1 MQDKLQKIL
10 NIKIEAIE
18 TNIDNLNYLNNE
30 LDKNNSD
37 LDYINSKIALFNE
50 GDILEFDS
58 ILIDDFNKII
68 SMINPIVKET
78 FDNKACNYQG
88 IMYIIKGIRDGIS
101 LELTSLQEDAI
112 KLFIKEMNAKSGELK
127 ETISNLLDSKEK
139 LPETNLDVLEASL
152 KDYEEIISK
161 LTSNSYLTEIEEI
174 TDALDFAN
182 LPLLEKIDIF
192 SNILRY
198 NRDIYVKTN
207 DKEETTSPDNFDEIK
222 ITTDLKP
229 NNDFFEEKDFDLPT
243 FSLNKINE
251 KKEDKEEIL
260 EDKEDETLKTNLNN
274 TIDLQ
279 EIIERIDEKIKKL
292 DSHKLDEDESL
303 EENKEVENKLEKK
316 DDLEET
322 LEKKLDEKKIEDS
335 INDRL
340 DFNNFKLNLDNDLV
354 LPSFNLENNKLES
367 IKDDTSLSSD
377 INKDKVLDTHDSM
390 DSIYEAL
397 NNEVPVDTLNTGL
410 TEPKTESL
418 NVETKQDLEEV
429 KEEKLDNLPESN
441 NLNLDLTKPLPTF
454 VEPVVTPFEVSN
466 TSVETD
472 SVLETEPKQEFLNN
486 QAEKEIDTTQ
496 KINDILDK
504 YEVREVFS
512 NYPNVLENVLK
523 QNPADVERALTIIKT
538 DLSLKEDEF
547 KKVLEVIL
555 ETMPGIFTV
564 AKLLTTFINDIE
576 FYKEHK
582 INLINLFDNYRELLV
597 IDTNVLKNNYDI
609 VKNYQ
614 IELTNDNVKYLL
626 CNKKVLSNLDYY
638 IEAIGHEKAF
648 LGKEQVFDGLDY
660 INKYPYKLNM
670 ISNIVLMKLRYS
682 TENNLRI
689 YGSKPGVLAGEISNP
704 KVDILTLPEEYRNM
718 YFNHEYEFVD
728 RSEME
733 KLIDDIKNDTSMNLS
748 IDENIMKLDN
758 LYKISDLRYKINNL
772 YFSRIKTIRIYN
784 YLRGRN
790 IPGTYALI
798 IALTYQSVIKKDEYK
813 LIENEI
819 TKLLGGI

>member
-112 KLFIKEMNAKSGELK
+112 KLFIKEMNTKSDELK

-251 KKEDKEEIL
+251 KKDDKEEIF

-292 DSHKLDEDESL
+292 DSHKLDEDEL
-303 EENKEVENKLEKK
+303 DKNKEVENKLEEK

-322 LEKKLDEKKIEDS
+322 LEKKIDEKKIEDS

-340 DFNNFKLNLDNDLV
+340 DFNKFKLNLDNDLV
-354 LPSFNLENNKLES
+354 LPSFNHENNKLES
-367 IKDDTSLSSD
+367 IKKDTSLSSD
-377 INKDKVLDTHDSM
+377 TNKDKDLDTHDSI
-390 DSIYEAL
+390 DSIYESL
-397 NNEVPVDTLNTGL
+397 NSEVPADTLNTGL

-418 NVETKQDLEEV
+418 NVDTKQDLEEV
-429 KEEKLDNLPESN
+429 KEKKLDNLPESN

-454 VEPVVTPFEVSN
+454 VEPTVTPFEVSN
-466 TSVETD
+466 TNV
-472 SVLETEPKQEFLNN
+472 ETEPKQEFLNN

-512 NYPNVLENVLK
+512 NNPNILENVLK

-547 KKVLEVIL
+547 KKVLEIIL

-564 AKLLTTFINDIE
+564 NKILTTFINDIE

-597 IDTNVLKNNYDI
+597 IDTNVLKDNYDI

-638 IEAIGHEKAF
+638 IEAIGHEKPF
-648 LGKEQVFDGLDY
+648 LGKEQVFDGIEY

-704 KVDILTLPEEYRNM
+704 KVDILTLPDEYRNM

-790 IPGTYALI
+790 IPSTYALI

>member
-37 LDYINSKIALFNE
+37 LDYINSKIALFND

-112 KLFIKEMNAKSGELK
+112 KLFIKEMNAKSDELK

-198 NRDIYVKTN
+198 NRDIYVKTS

-251 KKEDKEEIL
+251 KKDDKEEIL

-279 EIIERIDEKIKKL
+279 EIIEKIDEKIKKL
-292 DSHKLDEDESL
+292 DSHKLDEEESL
-303 EENKEVENKLEKK
+303 EENKEVENKLEEK

-367 IKDDTSLSSD
+367 IKEDASLSSD
-377 INKDKVLDTHDSM
+377 INKDKDLDTHDSM
-390 DSIYEAL
+390 DSLYEAL
-397 NNEVPVDTLNTGL
+397 NSEVQADTGL
-410 TEPKTESL
+410 AEPKTESL

-429 KEEKLDNLPESN
+429 KEEKLDSLPEN
-441 NLNLDLTKPLPTF
+441 NDLNLDLTKPLPTF
-454 VEPVVTPFEVSN
+454 VEPMVAPFGD
-466 TSVETD
+466 VETEPN
-472 SVLETEPKQEFLNN
+472 VLETEQKPEFLNN

-504 YEVREVFS
+504 YEVREVFG

-523 QNPADVERALTIIKT
+523 QNPADVDKALTIIKT

-547 KKVLEVIL
+547 KKVLEVVL
-555 ETMPGIFTV
+555 ETMPGIFTLD
-564 AKLLTTFINDIE
+564 KILTTFINNVD

-626 CNKKVLSNLDYY
+626 CNKKILSNLDYY

-670 ISNIVLMKLRYS
+670 ISNMVLMKLRYS

-718 YFNHEYEFVD
+718 YFNHEYEFID

-733 KLIDDIKNDTSMNLS
+733 KLIDDIKNDTSMNLT
-748 IDENIMKLDN
+748 IDENIIKLDN

-813 LIENEI
+813 LVENEI

>member
-112 KLFIKEMNAKSGELK
+112 KLFIKEMNAKSDELK

-198 NRDIYVKTN
+198 NRDIYIKTS
-207 DKEETTSPDNFDEIK
+207 DKEEKTSSDNFDEIK

-251 KKEDKEEIL
+251 KKDDKEEIF

-292 DSHKLDEDESL
+292 DSHKLDEDEL
-303 EENKEVENKLEKK
+303 DKNKEVENKLEEK

-322 LEKKLDEKKIEDS
+322 LEKKIDEKKIEDS

-340 DFNNFKLNLDNDLV
+340 DFNKFKLNLDNDLV
-354 LPSFNLENNKLES
+354 LPSFNHENNKLES
-367 IKDDTSLSSD
+367 IKKDTSLSSD
-377 INKDKVLDTHDSM
+377 TNKDKDLDTHDSI
-390 DSIYEAL
+390 DSIYESL
-397 NNEVPVDTLNTGL
+397 NSEVPTDTLNTGL

-418 NVETKQDLEEV
+418 NVDTKQDLEEV

-441 NLNLDLTKPLPTF
+441 NLNLD
-454 VEPVVTPFEVSN
+454 
-466 TSVETD
+466 
-472 SVLETEPKQEFLNN
+472 
-486 QAEKEIDTTQ
+486 
-496 KINDILDK
+496 
-504 YEVREVFS
+504 
-512 NYPNVLENVLK
+512 
-523 QNPADVERALTIIKT
+523 
-538 DLSLKEDEF
+538 
-547 KKVLEVIL
+547 
-555 ETMPGIFTV
+555 
-564 AKLLTTFINDIE
+564 
-576 FYKEHK
+576 
-582 INLINLFDNYRELLV
+582 
-597 IDTNVLKNNYDI
+597 
-609 VKNYQ
+609 
-614 IELTNDNVKYLL
+614 
-626 CNKKVLSNLDYY
+626 
-638 IEAIGHEKAF
+638 
-648 LGKEQVFDGLDY
+648 
-660 INKYPYKLNM
+660 
-670 ISNIVLMKLRYS
+670 
-682 TENNLRI
+682 
-689 YGSKPGVLAGEISNP
+689 
-704 KVDILTLPEEYRNM
+704 
-718 YFNHEYEFVD
+718 
-728 RSEME
+728 
-733 KLIDDIKNDTSMNLS
+733 
-748 IDENIMKLDN
+748 
-758 LYKISDLRYKINNL
+758 
-772 YFSRIKTIRIYN
+772 
-784 YLRGRN
+784 
-790 IPGTYALI
+790 
-798 IALTYQSVIKKDEYK
+798 
-813 LIENEI
+813 
-819 TKLLGGI
+819 

>member
-37 LDYINSKIALFNE
+37 LDYINSKIALFND

-112 KLFIKEMNAKSGELK
+112 KLFIKEMNAKSDELK

-251 KKEDKEEIL
+251 KKDDKEEIL

-292 DSHKLDEDESL
+292 DSHKLDEDEL
-303 EENKEVENKLEKK
+303 DKNKEVENKLEEK

-367 IKDDTSLSSD
+367 IKEDTSLSSD

-429 KEEKLDNLPESN
+429 KEEKLDNLPENN

-555 ETMPGIFTV
+555 ETMPGIFAV

-790 IPGTYALI
+790 IFGTYALI

>member
-112 KLFIKEMNAKSGELK
+112 KLFIKEMNTKSDELK

-251 KKEDKEEIL
+251 KKDDKEEIF

-292 DSHKLDEDESL
+292 DSHKLDEDEL
-303 EENKEVENKLEKK
+303 DKNKEVENKLEEK

-322 LEKKLDEKKIEDS
+322 LEKKIDEKKIEDS

-340 DFNNFKLNLDNDLV
+340 DFNKFKLNLDNDLV
-354 LPSFNLENNKLES
+354 LPSFNHENNKLES
-367 IKDDTSLSSD
+367 IKKDTSLSSD
-377 INKDKVLDTHDSM
+377 TNKDKDLDTHDSI
-390 DSIYEAL
+390 DSIYESL
-397 NNEVPVDTLNTGL
+397 NSEVPADTLNTGL

-418 NVETKQDLEEV
+418 NVDTKQDLEEV

-454 VEPVVTPFEVSN
+454 VEPTVTPFEVSN
-466 TSVETD
+466 TNV
-472 SVLETEPKQEFLNN
+472 ETEPKQEFLNN

-512 NYPNVLENVLK
+512 NNPNILENVLK

-547 KKVLEVIL
+547 KKVLEIIL

-564 AKLLTTFINDIE
+564 NKILTTFINDIE

-597 IDTNVLKNNYDI
+597 IDTNVLKDNYDI

-638 IEAIGHEKAF
+638 IEAIGHEKPF
-648 LGKEQVFDGLDY
+648 LGKEQVFDGIEY

-704 KVDILTLPEEYRNM
+704 KVDILTLPDEYRNM

-790 IPGTYALI
+790 IPSTYALI

>member
-112 KLFIKEMNAKSGELK
+112 KLFIKEMNAKSDELK

-251 KKEDKEEIL
+251 KKDDKEEIF

-292 DSHKLDEDESL
+292 DSHKLDEDEL
-303 EENKEVENKLEKK
+303 DKNKEVENKLEEK

-322 LEKKLDEKKIEDS
+322 LEKKIDEKKIEDS

-340 DFNNFKLNLDNDLV
+340 DFNKFKLNLDNDLV
-354 LPSFNLENNKLES
+354 LPSFNHENNKLES
-367 IKDDTSLSSD
+367 IKKDTSLSSD
-377 INKDKVLDTHDSM
+377 TNKDKDLDTHDSI
-390 DSIYEAL
+390 DSIYESL
-397 NNEVPVDTLNTGL
+397 NSEVPADTLNTGL

-418 NVETKQDLEEV
+418 NVDTKQDLEEV

-454 VEPVVTPFEVSN
+454 VEPTVTPFEVSN
-466 TSVETD
+466 TNVETD

-512 NYPNVLENVLK
+512 NNPNILENVLK

-538 DLSLKEDEF
+538 DLTLKEDEF

-564 AKLLTTFINDIE
+564 NKILTTFINDIE

-597 IDTNVLKNNYDI
+597 IDTNVLKDNYDI

-638 IEAIGHEKAF
+638 IEAIGHEKPF
-648 LGKEQVFDGLDY
+648 LGKEQVFDGIEY

-704 KVDILTLPEEYRNM
+704 KVDILTLPDEYRNM

-784 YLRGRN
+784 YLKGRN
-790 IPGTYALI
+790 IPSTYALI